1 MYGILHPQLHTANK
15 QDDFTIFDKIVDL
28 FAIFTFNHYY
38 SSSLYVCFLTRWNED
53 TDLMI
58 SDFINNISFVNSK
71 ISMKYCFGI
80 IISLLFSL
88 DNFHLIS
95 WETHFN
101 NSKNNDIP
109 PYLNKFPS
117 SLSGWISNKRFH
129 FGFLMDEYWI
139 FNGRCYRQEE
149 VYIHNLFR

>member
-1 MYGILHPQLHTANK
+1 MSNHLIGIRKMYGILHPQLHTANK

-38 SSSLYVCFLTRWNED
+38 SSSLYVCFLTTGRRNED

-101 NSKNNDIP
+101 NSK
-109 PYLNKFPS
+109 K
-117 SLSGWISNKRFH
+117 
-129 FGFLMDEYWI
+129 
-139 FNGRCYRQEE
+139 
-149 VYIHNLFR
+149 